1 MNMKSL
7 LIFGMIGLLA
17 ACHHQTQPQ
26 DSNLQTSQYN
36 RTVDL
41 DSAMATLDM
50 AEFAARR

>member
-26 DSNLQTSQYN
+26 DSQYN